1 GYTPTTSNTG
11 DDTKDSDGQVVKVT
25 VAGSD
30 NPTIDSGFVKVE
42 QPTPGS
48 NSSSESLSQS
58 TTQSSS
64 QSSSAKPVASQTA
77 AQLPHTG
84 QAENNGL
91 YGSAALAILAAL
103 GLAGKKRNEND

>member
-1 GYTPTTSNTG
+1 M
-11 DDTKDSDGQVVKVT
+11 VKVT
-25 VAGSD
+25 VDGSD
-30 NPTIDSGFVKVE
+30 NSTIDSGFVKVE

-58 TTQSSS
+58 SS
-64 QSSSAKPVASQTA
+64 QSSSAKTVVSQTA
-77 AQLPHTG
+77 AQLPQTG

-103 GLAGKKRNEND
+103 GLAGKKRDEK

>member
-1 GYTPTTSNTG
+1 M
-11 DDTKDSDGQVVKVT
+11 VKVT
-25 VAGSD
+25 VDGS
-30 NPTIDSGFVKVE
+30 NNSTIDSGFVKVE

-58 TTQSSS
+58 SS

-77 AQLPHTG
+77 AELPHTG

-103 GLAGKKRNEND
+103 GLAGKKRDEK

>member
-1 GYTPTTSNTG
+1 M
-11 DDTKDSDGQVVKVT
+11 VKVT
-25 VAGSD
+25 VDGSD
-30 NPTIDSGFVKVE
+30 NSTIDSGFVKVE

-58 TTQSSS
+58 SS

-77 AQLPHTG
+77 AELPHTG

-103 GLAGKKRNEND
+103 GLAGKKRDEK